1 MDESPTEH
9 GLRKGSTLLVH
20 PATFVEV
27 QARLMGFTQPV
38 EVFEPVMV
46 RTGD

>member
-27 QARLMGFTQPV
+27 EPRLVASPS
-38 EVFEPVMV
+38 PSKCSSP
-46 RTGD
+46 